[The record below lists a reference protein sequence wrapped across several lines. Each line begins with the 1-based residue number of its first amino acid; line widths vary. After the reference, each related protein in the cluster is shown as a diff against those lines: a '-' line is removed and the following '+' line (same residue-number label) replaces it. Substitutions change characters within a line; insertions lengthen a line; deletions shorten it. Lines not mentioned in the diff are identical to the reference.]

1 MIKFEKITG
10 DTYKAER
17 LEQPFKFNNVKYIDY
32 FNTAIEVAIKDL
44 PFDGLIKYKNGDA
57 PETIQELFLNYN
69 YGSPAPWLG
78 KLLPQGYGFTHFKPN
93 DIYKKCQT
101 ENGIQKKLLDLYD
114 AGFFTRYKQI
124 TKQPET
130 LPNNYILVVMQ
141 NTGDTVWYRKN
152 FTNLANEIMAW
163 SRENKR
169 TIVFKWHNGCI
180 DHPNPSRWFN
190 ELTEKSKYASI
201 DYTSPLSIL
210 IKNCDM
216 VWTASSMSGIEA
228 LICNKPVS
236 IFGETEYMEMTTVSN
251 SPEDAIKAVVPKDLE
266 QWLTYY
272 VRKYC
277 INIYA
282 KDSSEQIKNRV
293 IHYFE
298 KGLPLDELIL
308 S

>member
-1 MIKFEKITG
+1 MIIFEKVTG
-10 DTYKAER
+10 DTYKRER
-17 LEQPFKFNNVKYIDY
+17 LDQPFKYNNVKYIDH
-32 FNTAIEVAIKDL
+32 FNTVIETGIKDL
-44 PFDGLIKYKNGDA
+44 PFNGLIRYKNGDA
-57 PETIQELFLNYN
+57 PETISDLFLNYN

-78 KLLPQGYGFTHFKPN
+78 KLLPQGYGFNYFTPN
-93 DIYKKCQT
+93 DIYKNCHT
-101 ENGIQKKLLDLYD
+101 ETGIQSRLLDLYD
-114 AGFFTRYKQI
+114 AGLFTRYKQI
-124 TKQPET
+124 TKKPDKLPE
-130 LPNNYILVVMQ
+130 NYILVVMQ
-141 NTGDTVWYRKN
+141 NTVGTAWYRKN

-163 SRENKR
+163 SRENKK
-169 TIVFKWHNGCI
+169 TIIFKWHNGCN
-180 DHPNPSRWFN
+180 DHSNPVRWFN

-210 IKNCDM
+210 IKNCYM

-236 IFGETEYMEMTTVSN
+236 IFGETEYMEMTTISN
-251 SPEDAIKAVVPKDLE
+251 SPEDAIKAAVPQDLE

-282 KDSSEQIKNRV
+282 KDAPEQIRNRV
-293 IHYFE
+293 INYFE
-298 KGLPLDELIL
+298 KGLSLDELIL